1 MIHYYFNEE
10 HQLIRK
16 TARDFVENDIKPYI
30 EQWEEAG
37 GYPRELFEQIA
48 ELGFFGLK
56 FPEEYGGSGPDYLA
70 ELIWIEELSR
80 CASGGVTGG
89 LGAHSQIALPPI
101 GKFGDDELKHRF
113 LAPGIDGKK
122 IGALAITEPDNG
134 SDVANI
140 KTRAEKEKD
149 YYIVNG
155 GKTFITN
162 ALHCDFAVVAVKTDK
177 EAKHKGISLLVIE
190 KNTPG
195 FSTGQKMDKLGWRA
209 SDTSELYFEDCKVPQ
224 ENLIGKEN
232 KGFYYIMQNFQW
244 ERIVMALYSVVHA
257 QLAVETALEYSRQR
271 EQFGRKIG
279 DFQVIR
285 HYLAD
290 MATEVE
296 AARQLT
302 YYAFLRFMKDED
314 SIKEAAMAKLQ
325 AGRVAQQVIDYALQI
340 HGGNGYMMEYPVQRL
355 WRDER
360 LSTIGGGT
368 SEILKEIISGQV
380 QKNYQK

>member
-1 MIHYYFNEE
+1 MIHYYLNEE

-16 TARDFVENDIKPYI
+16 TARDFVDKEIKPYI
-30 EQWEEAG
+30 DQWESSG
-37 GYPRELFEQIA
+37 GYPKELFNRIA
-48 ELGFFGLK
+48 DLGFFGLK
-56 FPEEYGGSGPDYLA
+56 FSEEYGGSGPDYLA

-80 CASGGVTGG
+80 CGSGGVTGG
-89 LGAHSQIALPPI
+89 IGAHSQIALPPI
-101 GKFGDDELKHRF
+101 SKFGGEDLKKRF
-113 LAPGIDGKK
+113 LAPGIDGEK
-122 IGALAITEPDNG
+122 IGALAITEPDSG
-134 SDVANI
+134 SDVASI
-140 KTRAEKEKD
+140 KTRAEKRQG

-155 GKTFITN
+155 SKTFITN

-177 EAKHKGISLLVIE
+177 EAGHKGISLMVIE
-190 KNTPG
+190 KQSPG
-195 FSTGQKMDKLGWRA
+195 FSTGQKMDKLGWRS

-224 ENLIGKEN
+224 ENLIGEEN
-232 KGFYYIMQNFQW
+232 KGFYYIMENFQW

-257 QLAVETALEYSRQR
+257 QLAVQSAIEYSQQR
-271 EQFGRKIG
+271 EQFGKKIG

-285 HYLAD
+285 HYLPD

-296 AARQLT
+296 SARQLT
-302 YYAFLRFMKDED
+302 YYAFLRFMKNED
-314 SIKEAAMAKLQ
+314 NIKEAAMAKLQ
-325 AGRVAQQVIDYALQI
+325 AGRVAQKVIDYALQI

-380 QKNYQK
+380 LKKHK